1 MMAGE
6 LVNATSQLMDCKI
19 INIMD
24 KNGIIIAS
32 SNKERIGSLH
42 MGAVEVIRT
51 GKELLISKEML
62 PRYAGSKEGC
72 NMPIILRGELV
83 GVIGIKGNPDDLLEM
98 AHLLKIYAEKYFELE
113 HAINQSIVEKELK
126 NKLFTM
132 FLTFNE
138 NDKDDIDLLVESLG
152 LRLVFPLRILV
163 IRYQKSAEIDLKL
176 EILASK
182 LREYGLL
189 SDKNDIFN
197 CEGANINIIKD
208 SDKNEIN
215 TFTDKIHS
223 IAKDMNMQIRIAVS
237 PLVYDLFSIHRFYT
251 RALSAA
257 KYMNEA
263 VIYLDD
269 TKTLLDYM
277 LSLSE
282 RENKDF
288 IKRKIS
294 ELEQNISK
302 EDLDLCLLTAKAY
315 YENDRHVG
323 AAAEKLYIHKN
334 TLMNRMKR
342 VFKVKGVEPLLSVMA
357 YSGAFPSF
365 HHRRTTSPSV
375 S

>member
-1 MMAGE
+1 M
-6 LVNATSQLMDCKI
+6 NKKI
-19 INIMD
+19 AWINTAIF
-24 KNGIIIAS
+24 A
-32 SNKERIGSLH
+32 
-42 MGAVEVIRT
+42 
-51 GKELLISKEML
+51 LI
-62 PRYAGSKEGC
+62 
-72 NMPIILRGELV
+72 
-83 GVIGIKGNPDDLLEM
+83 
-98 AHLLKIYAEKYFELE
+98 
-113 HAINQSIVEKELK
+113 
-126 NKLFTM
+126 
-132 FLTFNE
+132 
-138 NDKDDIDLLVESLG
+138 LLVA
-152 LRLVFPLRILV
+152 V
-163 IRYQKSAEIDLKL
+163 IFIPQNAPAYPNDNSGKS
-176 EILASK
+176 S
-182 LREYGLL
+182 
-189 SDKNDIFN
+189 S
-197 CEGANINIIKD
+197 
-208 SDKNEIN
+208 S
-215 TFTDKIHS
+215 S
-223 IAKDMNMQIRIAVS
+223 SAKDMNMQIRIAVS